1 MNLVKAGPKTEK
13 EGNFLKNK
21 IVLLGHSEERKRIL
35 KNDGP
40 GFSRE

>member
-13 EGNFLKNK
+13 EGNFLKNE
-21 IVLLGHSEERKRIL
+21 IVLGHSEERKRIL